1 MRFRFYHWLL
11 LVGTALLIQ
20 PAGGS
25 DSNSTRST
33 ITIHVNKSG
42 LFSAFAHNHVV
53 VAPIAQST
61 LDPRRMTAEITVHS
75 RDLKVTDPGDSD
87 STRAEIQTTMLGPKV
102 LDAAKYPEI
111 HFTSSR
117 IEQIS
122 PEHFRV
128 MGNLELHGVKKE
140 LVFEVA
146 WSSDHYHGS
155 TKLKQ
160 TDFGIQPVSIGGGT
174 VKVKD
179 VVEVEFDVYGEQPAT
194 GNHR

>member
-1 MRFRFYHWLL
+1 MFSFCLL
-11 LVGTALLIQ
+11 LALAMLGQ
-20 PAGGS
+20 PLNDANQ
-25 DSNSTRST
+25 NSTRST

-61 LDPRRMTAEITVHS
+61 LDPRNMTAEITVHS
-75 RDLKVTDPGDSD
+75 KDLKVTDPGDSD
-87 STRAEIQTTMLGPKV
+87 STRAEIQATMLGPKV
-102 LDAAKYPEI
+102 LDAAKYAEI

-117 IEQIS
+117 IEQTA

-128 MGNLELHGVKKE
+128 MGSLDLHGAKQQ

-146 WSSDHYHGS
+146 WVSDHYHGS

-179 VVEVEFDVYGEQPAT
+179 VVEIEFDVYGEQPAT

>member
-1 MRFRFYHWLL
+1 MRSSLYCLL
-11 LVGTALLIQ
+11 LVGAALLIH
-20 PAGGS
+20 PAGGGQA
-25 DSNSTRST
+25 NSARST

-53 VAPIAQST
+53 VAPITQST
-61 LDPRRMTAEITVHS
+61 LDPRHMTAEITVHS
-75 RDLKVTDPGDSD
+75 KELKVSDPGESA
-87 STRAEIQTTMLGPKV
+87 SNRAEIQSTMLGPKV
-102 LDAAKYPEI
+102 LDVAKYPEI

-117 IEQIS
+117 IEQTA

-128 MGNLELHGVKKE
+128 MGSLDLHGAKQQ

-146 WSSDHYHGS
+146 WVSDHYHGS

-179 VVEVEFDVYGEQPAT
+179 VVEIEFDVYGEQPAT